1 MPGDFHNPY
10 SFVPPADPKGAGAYD
25 ADLPDEHPLGQGRPA
40 GHDRYRP
47 GLWSGRIGI
56 AIEAVTPLLIPEA
69 TPVREIATGADKHK
83 VYRTR
88 RAPGGGDSTPLL
100 PVTSFRGALRSAYE
114 AVTNSR
120 FGVFRGHGAPL
131 ARRMGAGEGLSVV
144 PARLIEANGR
154 KSIELWL
161 GTRKT
166 LPGQAPLEEEGSF
179 PTTYAAWFPMWR
191 STSARNFAN
200 QVQHGDEVICRL
212 QRIEHTAWRTREER
226 HQRDFDFWEVV
237 TFRKVDGSG
246 RLDLEA
252 RAEEI
257 NRERRQ
263 RSVYRPVGEPIMAR
277 GFVVA
282 TGRNFGRK
290 HDERVF
296 FLPDHVEGS
305 PPMNYPLSEEEFDR
319 LALGWTQLIDN
330 SQDLHAE
337 AVARRRNRG
346 EAPEE
351 YFGREPGRTAYSRH
365 VLSRAE
371 RQLTYGTPFSWDN
384 DEHRPGTLCYA
395 RVQMKDKQPIVE
407 ALFPVMIGR
416 ELGNWS
422 PFEMLHEGLRPATS
436 IDQLSPADR
445 VFGWVR
451 DESAN
456 RAGRSAG
463 TSGPKPPAAWKG
475 QLRIAPIRCGG
486 VYDGN
491 GEPLYE
497 NGRPAYAIQTVG
509 DGREGLPLAIL
520 SMPKPSQARFYAA
533 CDKSGTPF
541 ENGAKLRQKG
551 YFGPRTPQ
559 PQAGLRGRKVYPH
572 HGAAGSVF
580 HDYWDPAGAW
590 HDARTGRLEHVPHSR
605 LYREYVRRT
614 QTEGQAKQDSQNRS
628 VLDWVRPGTRF
639 STHVDVVNLSAA
651 ELGAL
656 LWLLD
661 LGRKHDRQPPA
672 HLRLGGGKPLGF
684 GSVRVWITSLD
695 LWDGEAKRQEYRSFL
710 GISGAAQGAPPESG
724 LHLSADEA
732 AVGTQLDN
740 PGGPVAAFK
749 RAMKK
754 AYGDGKADT
763 FESLALIAAF
773 LVAARGFDDAL
784 PLHYPRCGEHPDPD
798 GNNYEWFVA
807 NQRQHG
813 QKLSLPD
820 ITTDGGLP
828 RNP

>member
-10 SFVPPADPKGAGAYD
+10 SFVPPADPKGAGTYKAD
-25 ADLPDEHPLGQGRPA
+25 APSEHPLGQGRPA

-56 AIEAVTPLLIPEA
+56 AIEAVTPLLMPETVA
-69 TPVREIATGADKHK
+69 TVQIGDGHK

-88 RAPGGGDSTPLL
+88 RAPGSDDNTPLL
-100 PVTSFRGALRSAYE
+100 PITSFKGGLRAAYE

-120 FGVFRGHGAPL
+120 FGVFRGHGALL
-131 ARRMGAGEGLSVV
+131 ARRMDPGEALALIPGRIRQGKAGLDVELLRGTSETYPEWVQNSNTGRWSW
-144 PARLIEANGR
+144 RLLGRANPKRNGDR
-154 KSIELWL
+154 
-161 GTRKT
+161 
-166 LPGQAPLEEEGSF
+166 PPFPL
-179 PTTYAAWFPMWR
+179 YAAWLPFDRP
-191 STSARNFAN
+191 SDLARPAGLQN
-200 QVQHGDEVICRL
+200 GDEVTVRL
-212 QRIEHTAWRTREER
+212 QLVRRG
-226 HQRDFDFWEVV
+226 FSLWEV
-237 TFRKVDGSG
+237 TAIAKGHGNLKDLPKGS
-246 RLDLEA
+246 
-252 RAEEI
+252 RAKESPDYAPQNEFH
-257 NRERRQ
+257 
-263 RSVYRPVGEPIMAR
+263 PPG
-277 GFVVA
+277 G
-282 TGRNFGRK
+282 TGAVNGYVCWNNNNIEGK

-296 FLPDHVEGS
+296 FSAKPS
-305 PPMNYPLSEEEFDR
+305 PTR
-319 LALGWTQLIDN
+319 LRVSQAVAQGWRDLILDYKAVYARDGWT
-330 SQDLHAE
+330 
-337 AVARRRNRG
+337 NRST
-346 EAPEE
+346 
-351 YFGREPGRTAYSRH
+351 EPSRH
-365 VLSRAE
+365 IVEAQSEDLKE
-371 RQLTYGTPFSWDN
+371 
-384 DEHRPGTLCYA
+384 GTLCYVKLK
-395 RVQMKDKQPIVE
+395 RNEDDPNRLLIEDERKQPIVE

-463 TSGPKPPAAWKG
+463 SSGPKPPAAWKG
-475 QLRIAPIRCGG
+475 QLRIAPIHCEG

-497 NGRPAYAIQTVG
+497 NGRPACAIQTVG
-509 DGREGLPLAIL
+509 DGREGLALAIL
-520 SMPKPSQARFYAA
+520 STPKPSQARFYAA
-533 CDKSGTPF
+533 CDKNGTPF

-551 YFGPRTPQ
+551 YFEPRTPQ
-559 PQAGLRGRKVYPH
+559 KPEPQAGLRGRKVYPH
-572 HGAAGSVF
+572 HGPAGSVF
-580 HDYWDPAGAW
+580 RDYWDPARAW
-590 HDARTGRLEHVPHSR
+590 HDTRTSRLDHVPHSR

-639 STHVDVVNLSAA
+639 STHVDVVNLNAA

-661 LGRKHDRQPPA
+661 LGRKQDRQPPA

-695 LWDGEAKRQEYRSFL
+695 LCDGEAKRQEYRSFL
-710 GISGAAQGAPPESG
+710 GISGAAQGAPTESG

-732 AVGTQLDN
+732 AVGTKLDS
-740 PGGPVAAFK
+740 PGGPVATFK
-749 RAMKK
+749 RAIKK

-784 PLHYPRCGEHPDPD
+784 PLHYPRWGEHPDPD

-807 NQRQHG
+807 NERQHG

-820 ITTDGGLP
+820 ITTDSGLP
-828 RNP
+828 RNS

>member
-10 SFVPPADPKGAGAYD
+10 NFAPPADPNGAGTYK
-25 ADLPDEHPLGQGRPA
+25 ADFPDEHPLGQGRPA

-69 TPVREIATGADKHK
+69 MPVREIATGADKHK

-88 RAPGGGDSTPLL
+88 RAPGSDDSTPLL
-100 PVTSFRGALRSAYE
+100 PITSFKGGLRSAYE

-131 ARRMGAGEGLSVV
+131 ARRMDAKESLQLVPGRVVNAKSGGFDVELLMGTTVGFPAWDQENEVWRIPDRVTKRRGQEFRERQPMYAAWLPAHGRNTNLVV
-144 PARLIEANGR
+144 PA
-154 KSIELWL
+154 S
-161 GTRKT
+161 
-166 LPGQAPLEEEGSF
+166 LEHG
-179 PTTYAAWFPMWR
+179 AAV
-191 STSARNFAN
+191 T
-200 QVQHGDEVICRL
+200 IRL
-212 QRIEHTAWRTREER
+212 QQVER
-226 HQRDFDFWEVV
+226 PPVSFWEVV
-237 TFRKVDGSG
+237 ALSAGHSG
-246 RLDLEA
+246 PGGLPKDAVAIPSRGYKP
-252 RAEEI
+252 
-257 NRERRQ
+257 
-263 RSVYRPVGEPIMAR
+263 STGVYSPTT
-277 GFVVA
+277 
-282 TGRNFGRK
+282 TGAHHGYVCWNNKNIEKK
-290 HDERVF
+290 HDERAF
-296 FLPDHVEGS
+296 FSEKKTPVRLTVPRTVANQWRDLILDYKAVYARDGWTNKNTQPSRHIVE
-305 PPMNYPLSEEEFDR
+305 PLSEDLEE
-319 LALGWTQLIDN
+319 
-330 SQDLHAE
+330 
-337 AVARRRNRG
+337 
-346 EAPEE
+346 
-351 YFGREPGRTAYSRH
+351 
-365 VLSRAE
+365 
-371 RQLTYGTPFSWDN
+371 
-384 DEHRPGTLCYA
+384 GTLCYVKLK
-395 RVQMKDKQPIVE
+395 RNEDDPNRLLIEDERKPIVE

-416 ELGNWS
+416 ELGCWS

-436 IDQLSPADR
+436 VDQLSPADR

-463 TSGPKPPAAWKG
+463 TSDPKPPAAWKG

-486 VYDGN
+486 VYDSN
-491 GEPLYE
+491 GKPLYE
-497 NGRPAYAIQTVG
+497 NGRPACAIQAVG
-509 DGREGLPLAIL
+509 DRPEGLPLAIL
-520 SMPKPSQARFYAA
+520 STPKPSQARFYAA
-533 CDKSGTPF
+533 CDKNGTPF
-541 ENGAKLRQKG
+541 ENGANLRQKG
-551 YFGPRTPQ
+551 YFEPRTLQKPE

-580 HDYWDPAGAW
+580 RDYWDPAGAW
-590 HDARTGRLEHVPHSR
+590 ADACAGTARRVPESI
-605 LYREYVRRT
+605 LFREYVRRT
-614 QTEGQAKQDSQNRS
+614 QTEGQPKQDSQNRS

-639 STHVDVVNLSAA
+639 STHVDVVNLNAA

-695 LWDGEAKRQEYRSFL
+695 LCDGEAKRQEYRSFL
-710 GISGAAQGAPPESG
+710 GISGAAQGAPTESG
-724 LHLSADEA
+724 LHLNADEA
-732 AVGTQLDN
+732 AVGTQLDS

-820 ITTDGGLP
+820 ITTDSGLP
-828 RNP
+828 R